1 MAWSRRDFLRFSST
15 AVTTSLVSGGVAATV
30 GSLPA
35 WAADEYDTLRQRRVD
50 MIIGTGYDPA
60 AEPFATKLAQ
70 AAEVAAD
77 YQAAMAPTT
86 GSLWP
91 DLPIG
96 SVSANVTGSLGRL
109 GTMARAYAMPGTAL
123 TGDAALLADILT
135 GLDWVTAN
143 AYTATNP
150 TYNNWWDWQIGS
162 PQSLLDTMCLLYS
175 SLSATRIA
183 NYLAAVDHHLP
194 DSLVSAYSG
203 TSTGANRVDLCRG
216 LALRGVVGK
225 SGAKIALARDALSP
239 VFPLVVVGDGYY
251 ADGSF
256 IQHTRVP
263 YAGTYGAVL
272 LGGLGL
278 LLSLLAGSTWA
289 VTDANRQLVFDS
301 VEKSYAPF
309 LFNGL
314 IMDGVSG
321 RGISRGLTASDPLQI
336 PQDDH
341 VRGHGILGGILTL
354 AEAASATE
362 RARWR
367 GLVKG
372 WMQRDYWKPF
382 LQDMALGVATLGAG
396 KALLDDASVS
406 PIAEP
411 VQSKVFGAMDR
422 ATHRRAGWALSVSMC
437 SSRTTYYEHG
447 NGENVRGWHTS
458 NGMTYWWGSTF
469 GNGQYSDAYWPTV
482 DPYRLPGVTAS
493 RKVLADAAGGA
504 WGALYPATT
513 WVGGAT
519 DGTYS
524 ALGQDTRGLQSTL
537 TGKKAWFCLD
547 DSVVCL
553 GAGIACTDGSVV
565 ETTVDNR
572 NLGSGTGSHAFTV
585 DGVAQSTA
593 MGWSATLSG
602 ADWAHLSG
610 FGGYLFPG
618 GATVKAVRE
627 ARTGTWSSINS
638 GGSTT
643 AQTRKYL
650 TLWFDHGTDPT
661 AGAYSY
667 VLMPGA
673 DAATTAA
680 RSASPTVTVLA
691 NTTSV
696 QAIADSASGV
706 TAANFYT
713 AGTAGPITVS
723 APCSVVLRESGGTLR
738 VSVADPTRSATT
750 VTVTIAKS
758 GYATAAG
765 DKQISILGL
774 NPIKLLVEV
783 GGALGASRTVTFGT
797 GAAVTAGTASTLT
810 PVADAYIRDGSYAA
824 TNYGADTSLVVKND
838 GTGYAR
844 RAFLKFD
851 LSGLAAT
858 PRRAVLWV
866 YGETADSAGTHAT
879 VSAYAVADDSW
890 TETGVTWN
898 AQPALGAVQASG
910 PIGDVKDWIPLDVT
924 AYAQAQW
931 AGDKVA
937 TVGLAEA
944 AKSFAVTLNSR
955 ENTANKPFLQIV
967 V

>member
-1 MAWSRRDFLRFSST
+1 MAWSRRDFLRVSST
-15 AVTTSLVSGGVAATV
+15 AVTTSLVSSGAVAAL
-30 GSLPA
+30 GPGAA

-50 MIIGTGYDPA
+50 MIVGTGYDPA
-60 AEPFATKLAQ
+60 AAPFAAKLAQ
-70 AAEVAAD
+70 AAQLASD
-77 YQAAMAPTT
+77 YRAAMNPTT

-96 SVSANVTGSLGRL
+96 SVSANVTASLGRL
-109 GTMARAYAMPGTAL
+109 GTMTRAYAMPGTAL
-123 TGDAALLADILT
+123 TGDGGLLADILT

-143 AYTATNP
+143 AYTATNA

-162 PQSLLDTMCLLYS
+162 PQSLLDTMCLLYPA
-175 SLSATRIA
+175 LSAARIA
-183 NYLAAVDHHLP
+183 TYLAAVDHHLP

-225 SGAKIALARDALSP
+225 NSAKIALARDALSP

-289 VTDANRQLVFDS
+289 VTDPNRQLVFDS

-321 RGISRGLTASDPLQI
+321 RGISRGLNAGDPLQI

-341 VRGHGILGGILTL
+341 TRGHGILSGILTL
-354 AEAASATE
+354 AQAASATE

-367 GLVKG
+367 GFVKG

-382 LQDMALGVATLGAG
+382 LQDAAMGIPSLAAAQ
-396 KALLDDASVS
+396 ALLADSAVTAL
-406 PIAEP
+406 AEP
-411 VQSKVFGAMDR
+411 VNSKVFGAMDR
-422 ATHRRAGWALSVSMC
+422 ATHRRAAWAFAVSMC
-437 SSRTTYYEHG
+437 SSRTTFYEHG

-458 NGMTYWWGSTF
+458 NGMTYWWGNTF

-493 RKVLADAAGGA
+493 RKVLPDAAGGA
-504 WGALYPATT
+504 WGASYPATT

-519 DGTYS
+519 DGMYS

-537 TGKKAWFCLD
+537 SGRKAWFCLD
-547 DSVVCL
+547 DAVVCL
-553 GAGIACTDGSVV
+553 GAGITCTDGTAV

-572 NLGSGTGSHAFTV
+572 NLGSGSGTQALTV
-585 DGVAQSTA
+585 DGVAQPTT

-627 ARTGTWSSINS
+627 ARTGAWSDING

-643 AQTRKYL
+643 ALTRKYV
-650 TLWFDHGTDPT
+650 TLWFDHGVDPT
-661 AGAYSY
+661 AGSYAY
-667 VLMPGA
+667 VLLPGA

-680 RSASPTVTVLA
+680 RSAAPTVTVLA
-691 NTTSV
+691 NTTTV
-696 QAIADSASGV
+696 QAITDSASGV
-706 TAANFYT
+706 TAANFHA
-713 AGTAGPITVS
+713 AGSVGPVTVS

-738 VSVADPTRSATT
+738 VSIADPTRSATT
-750 VTVTIAKS
+750 VTVTINGS

-765 DKQISILGL
+765 DKQISVLGL
-774 NPIKLLVEV
+774 APITLLAEV
-783 GGALGASRTVTFGT
+783 GGALGASRTITFGS
-797 GAAVTAGTASTLT
+797 GAAVTAGAASTLA
-810 PVADAYIRDGSYAA
+810 PVADAYVRDGSYAA

-838 GTGYAR
+838 NAGYAR
-844 RAFLKFD
+844 RSFLKFD
-851 LSGLAAT
+851 LSGLAVA

-890 TETGVTWN
+890 TESGVTWN
-898 AQPALGAVQASG
+898 SQPALGAVLASG

-944 AKSFAVTLNSR
+944 VKGYATVLHSR
-955 ENTANKPFLQIV
+955 QNTAYKPFLQIV